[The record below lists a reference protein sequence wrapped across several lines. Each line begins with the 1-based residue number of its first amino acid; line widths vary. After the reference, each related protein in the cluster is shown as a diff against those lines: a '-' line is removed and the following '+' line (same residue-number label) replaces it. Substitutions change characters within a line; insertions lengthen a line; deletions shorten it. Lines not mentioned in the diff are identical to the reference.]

1 MYVTYIHQGAVLACY
16 DLGAGAASRQALPI
30 FWSKFTL
37 YFLPTHAFTRL
48 CAGNSR
54 WGLHCIDMQGRTG
67 RYLGGYIVWSLVGRQ
82 VGGYIRLIRRMYVL
96 GVEGVGIS
104 NINTIL
110 VCNRGV
116 FMENSTATKLICK
129 INRNGGKRE

>member
-1 MYVTYIHQGAVLACY
+1 
-16 DLGAGAASRQALPI
+16 
-30 FWSKFTL
+30 
-37 YFLPTHAFTRL
+37 
-48 CAGNSR
+48 
-54 WGLHCIDMQGRTG
+54 
-67 RYLGGYIVWSLVGRQ
+67 
-82 VGGYIRLIRRMYVL
+82 MYVL